1 VKSSRAANI
10 ATVTPSDETEPSLGH
25 LLVELREQAQN
36 SDKQRHLVCA
46 QTLVTHAVRKYW
58 ATLSPGLA
66 LKEPPRSTPINV
78 SEPLRMAAARFGES
92 AAKEPVAQAAYHLSL
107 LYAGLLPP
115 DWRAQHGIYYT
126 PPAVAERLLDQADRA
141 GADWGKAHILDPA
154 AGAGA
159 FLVPAVERVLDS
171 LGNCVPAL
179 AVQNINARLRGFEL
193 DAFAA
198 WLAEVF
204 VEVAALTVVA
214 TSGRRI
220 GNIIEVRDSLD
231 DSIQGGRFDLVVG
244 NPPFG
249 KLRLSADRR
258 ARFSRSLYGHANLYG
273 VFTDMAIHQ
282 ARAGGLVSFLTPSS
296 FLAGEYFKNLRRL
309 LGREAPPIEIDFV
322 ALRKGVFEDVLQ
334 ETVLATYR
342 KGGVRQKTRV
352 NFIHPQPNHIIQ
364 PETAGHFTLPSD
376 PSAAWLLP
384 RHSDEARLVKRMRAM
399 PERLADW
406 GYKVSTGPLVWNRH
420 KPQLSDTPDKS
431 TVPLIWAECVTRTG
445 RFVFRWAKRN
455 HKPFFRIGES
465 DAWLL
470 VRTPCVLLQRTT
482 AKEQARRLIAAEMPN
497 SFIAKYGAVTVE
509 NHLNMLIPTGAR
521 PIIPPALLSAFL
533 NSLAADRAFRCLS
546 GSVAVSA
553 YELESLPLPS
563 ATAFK
568 KRADLCTTQAGI
580 DGIAAALYGVAA
592 PDGGTTPDAGTAAT
606 SRGFNRRTIPRRETG
621 HR

>member
-1 VKSSRAANI
+1 VKSSRATNI
-10 ATVTPSDETEPSLGH
+10 AAVTPSLEIEPSLGH
-25 LLVELREQAQN
+25 LLAELREQAQN
-36 SDKQRHLVCA
+36 SDQYRHLVCA
-46 QTLVTHAVRKYW
+46 QTLVTDAVRKYW

-66 LKEPPRSTPINV
+66 LKEPPRATQITTQINV
-78 SEPLRMAAARFGES
+78 PEPLRIAAAHFGAS
-92 AAKEPVAQAAYHLSL
+92 AAREPVAQAAYHLSL
-107 LYAGLLPP
+107 LYSGLLPA
-115 DWRAQHGIYYT
+115 DWRAKHGIYYT
-126 PPAVAERLLDQADRA
+126 PPGVAERLLDQAHRA
-141 GADWGKAHILDPA
+141 GTDWAKAHILDPA

-159 FLVPAVERVLDS
+159 FLVPAVARVLDS
-171 LGNCVPAL
+171 LGNCVPAI

-198 WLAEVF
+198 WLTEVF
-204 VEVAALTVVA
+204 VEVAALEVVVS
-214 TSGRRI
+214 SGRRI
-220 GNIIEVRDSLD
+220 GKIIEVRDSLD
-231 DSIQGGRFDLVVG
+231 EPIQEGRFDLVVG

-273 VFTDMAIHQ
+273 VFTDLAIRH

-296 FLAGEYFKNLRRL
+296 FLAGEYFKNLRGL
-309 LGREAPPIEIDFV
+309 LGRAAPPIEIDFV

-334 ETVLATYR
+334 ETLLATYR
-342 KGGVRQKTRV
+342 KGGARVKTRV
-352 NFIHPQPNHIIQ
+352 NFIHPELKRVVQAEP
-364 PETAGHFTLPSD
+364 AGHFTLPRD

-384 RHSDEARLVKRMRAM
+384 RHSDEASLVKRLRAM

-406 GYKVSTGPLVWNRH
+406 GYKISTGPLVWNRY
-420 KPQLSDTPDKS
+420 KPQLSDAPDKT
-431 TVPLIWAECVTRTG
+431 TVPLIWAECVTSTG

-482 AKEQARRLIAAEMPN
+482 AKEQARRLIAAEMPA
-497 SFIAKYGAVTVE
+497 SFIAKHGAVTVE
-509 NHLNMLIPTGAR
+509 NHLNMLIPTAAK

-533 NSLAADRAFRCLS
+533 NSSAADRAFRCLS

-563 ATAFK
+563 AIAFK
-568 KRADLCTTQAGI
+568 KGVGRCSTPAGI
-580 DGIAAALYGVAA
+580 DSIAAALYG
-592 PDGGTTPDAGTAAT
+592 GTTEG
-606 SRGFNRRTIPRRETG
+606 
-621 HR
+621 

>member
-1 VKSSRAANI
+1 
-10 ATVTPSDETEPSLGH
+10 VTPPIQTEPSLGH
-25 LLVELREQAQN
+25 LLVELREQAQSSSQRRQSSGQRRQN
-36 SDKQRHLVCA
+36 ADRQRQTSDQQRQTSDQHRQTSDQHRHLERA
-46 QTLVTHAVRKYW
+46 QRLVTDAVRAYW
-58 ATLSPGLA
+58 ATLSPDLA
-66 LKEPPRSTPINV
+66 LKEPPRATHVNV
-78 SEPLRMAAARFGES
+78 PEPLRLAAARFGES

-107 LYAGLLPP
+107 FYSGLLPS
-115 DWRAQHGIYYT
+115 DWRARHGIYYT
-126 PPAVAERLLDQADRA
+126 PPALAERLLDQADRA
-141 GADWGKAHILDPA
+141 GADWAKAHILDPA

-159 FLVPAVERVLDS
+159 FLVPAVVRVLDS

-204 VEVAALTVVA
+204 VEVAALKVVVA
-214 TSGRRI
+214 SGRRI

-231 DSIQGGRFDLVVG
+231 DSIEEGRFDLVLG

-249 KLRLSADRR
+249 KTRLSDACR
-258 ARFSRSLYGHANLYG
+258 AHFSRSLYGHANLYG
-273 VFTDMAIHQ
+273 VFTDMAIRL
-282 ARAGGLVSFLTPSS
+282 ARPGGLVSLLTPSS
-296 FLAGEYFKNLRRL
+296 FLAGEYFKNLRGL
-309 LGREAPPIEIDFV
+309 LGRQAPPMEIGFV

-342 KGGVRQKTRV
+342 KGGIPRKARV
-352 NFIHPQPNHIIQ
+352 NFIHPQMNHVIQ
-364 PETAGHFTLPSD
+364 PEAVGHFTLPRD

-420 KPQLSDTPDKS
+420 KPQLSDAPDES
-431 TVPLIWAECVTRTG
+431 TVPLIWAECVTSTG

-497 SFIAKYGAVTVE
+497 GFIAKYGAVTVE
-509 NHLNMLIPTGAR
+509 NHLNMLIPTTSK
-521 PIIPPALLSAFL
+521 PNIPPALLSAFL
-533 NSLAADRAFRCLS
+533 NSSAADRAFRCLS

-563 ATAFK
+563 AAEFK
-568 KRADLCTTQAGI
+568 ENAGRCGTRAGI
-580 DGIAAALYGVAA
+580 DSIAAVLYG
-592 PDGGTTPDAGTAAT
+592 GTPE
-606 SRGFNRRTIPRRETG
+606 S
-621 HR
+621 

>member
-1 VKSSRAANI
+1 VKSSGATNI
-10 ATVTPSDETEPSLGH
+10 LTVTPSAEIEPSLGH

-36 SDKQRHLVCA
+36 SDQHRHLVCA
-46 QTLVTHAVRKYW
+46 QTLVTDAVRKYW

-66 LKEPPRSTPINV
+66 LKEPPRATHINV
-78 SEPLRMAAARFGES
+78 PEPLRIAAAHFGAS

-107 LYAGLLPP
+107 LYAGLLPA
-115 DWRAQHGIYYT
+115 DWRAKHGIYYT

-141 GADWGKAHILDPA
+141 GAEWAKAHILDPA

-159 FLVPAVERVLDS
+159 FLVPAVARVLDS
-171 LGNCVPAL
+171 LGNCAPAI
-179 AVQNINARLRGFEL
+179 AVQNINARLSGFEL

-198 WLAEVF
+198 WLTEVF
-204 VEVAALTVVA
+204 VEVAALEVVVA
-214 TSGRRI
+214 SGRRI
-220 GNIIEVRDSLD
+220 GKIIEVRDSLD
-231 DSIQGGRFDLVVG
+231 DPIQEGRFDLVVG

-273 VFTDMAIHQ
+273 VFTDLAIRQ
-282 ARAGGLVSFLTPSS
+282 TRAGGLVSFLTPSS
-296 FLAGEYFKNLRRL
+296 FLAGQYFKNLRGL
-309 LGREAPPIEIDFV
+309 LGREAPPTEIDFV

-342 KGGVRQKTRV
+342 KGGPHMKIRV
-352 NFIHPQPNHIIQ
+352 NFIRPQLNRAIQ
-364 PETAGHFTLPSD
+364 AEPAGHFRLPRD
-376 PSAAWLLP
+376 PSTAWLLP
-384 RHSDEARLVKRMRAM
+384 RHSDEAPLVKRLRAM

-406 GYKVSTGPLVWNRH
+406 GYEVSTGPLVWNRY
-420 KPQLSDTPDKS
+420 KPQLSDTSDKS
-431 TVPLIWAECVTRTG
+431 TVPLIWAECITSNG
-445 RFVFRWAKRN
+445 RFVFRGAKRN
-455 HKPFFRIGES
+455 HKPFFRIRES

-482 AKEQARRLIAAEMPN
+482 AKEQARRLIAAEMSS
-497 SFIAKYGAVTVE
+497 SFIAKHGAVTVE
-509 NHLNMLIPTGAR
+509 NHLNMLIPTASK

-533 NSLAADRAFRCLS
+533 NSSAADRAFRCLS

-563 ATAFK
+563 AAAFK
-568 KRADLCTTQAGI
+568 ESAGRCSTQAGI
-580 DGIAAALYGVAA
+580 DSIAATLYG
-592 PDGGTTPDAGTAAT
+592 GTARAF
-606 SRGFNRRTIPRRETG
+606 SGLSHQSDSRREIG

>member
-1 VKSSRAANI
+1 
-10 ATVTPSDETEPSLGH
+10 VTPSDEIEPSLGH

-36 SDKQRHLVCA
+36 SDTHRHLVCA
-46 QTLVTHAVRKYW
+46 QALVTDAVRKYW
-58 ATLSPGLA
+58 ATLSQGLA
-66 LKEPPRSTPINV
+66 LKEPPPRAAHINV
-78 SEPLRMAAARFGES
+78 PEPLRIAAARFGEL
-92 AAKEPVAQAAYHLSL
+92 AAKEPAAQAAYHLSL
-107 LYAGLLPP
+107 LYSGLLPP
-115 DWRAQHGIYYT
+115 DWRAHHGIYYT

-141 GADWGKAHILDPA
+141 GADWAKAHILDPA

-159 FLVPAVERVLDS
+159 FLVPAVARVLAS
-171 LGNCVPAL
+171 LGKCEPAL
-179 AVQNINARLRGFEL
+179 AVQNINARMRGFEL

-204 VEVAALTVVA
+204 VEVAALKVVA

-220 GNIIEVRDSLD
+220 GNIVEVRDSLD
-231 DSIQGGRFDLVVG
+231 DPIDEGRFDLVVG

-273 VFTDMAIHQ
+273 VFTDLAVRQ

-296 FLAGEYFKNLRRL
+296 FLAGEYFKNLRGV
-309 LGREAPPIEIDFV
+309 LGREAPPTEIDFV

-342 KGGVRQKTRV
+342 KGGVREKTRV
-352 NFIHPQPNHIIQ
+352 NFIHPQLNQVIR

-376 PSAAWLLP
+376 PTAAWLLP
-384 RHSDEARLVKRMRAM
+384 RHSDEARLVERMRAM

-420 KPQLSDTPDKS
+420 KPQLSDTPGKS
-431 TVPLIWAECVTRTG
+431 TVPLIWAECVTSTG

-455 HKPFFRIGES
+455 HKPFFRIGET

-470 VRTPCVLLQRTT
+470 VRAPCVLLQRTT

-497 SFIAKYGAVTVE
+497 SFIAEHGAVTVE
-509 NHLNMLIPTGAR
+509 NHLNMLIPTGAK
-521 PIIPPALLSAFL
+521 PVIPPALLSAFL

-563 ATAFK
+563 ATTFK
-568 KRADLCTTQAGI
+568 KRAGRCTTQARI
-580 DGIAAALYGVAA
+580 DSIAAGLYGE
-592 PDGGTTPDAGTAAT
+592 P
-606 SRGFNRRTIPRRETG
+606 RNRELARIYRSGDSTQ
-621 HR
+621 

>member
-1 VKSSRAANI
+1 VA
-10 ATVTPSDETEPSLGH
+10 PSVAPEPSLGH
-25 LLVELREQAQN
+25 LLVELRERAGN
-36 SDKQRHLVCA
+36 SDQHRHLVCA
-46 QTLVTHAVRKYW
+46 QTLVTDAVRKYW
-58 ATLSPGLA
+58 ATLAPGLA
-66 LKEPPRSTPINV
+66 LREPPRATNINV
-78 SEPLRMAAARFGES
+78 PELLRIAAARFGAS

-107 LYAGLLPP
+107 LYSGLLPA
-115 DWRAQHGIYYT
+115 DWRAKHGIYYT

-141 GADWGKAHILDPA
+141 GAEWAKAHVLDPA

-159 FLVPAVERVLDS
+159 FLVPAAARILDS
-171 LGNCVPAL
+171 LGNCAPAV

-198 WLAEVF
+198 WLTEVF
-204 VEVAALTVVA
+204 VEVAALEVVV

-220 GNIIEVRDSLD
+220 GNIVEVRDSLD
-231 DSIQGGRFDLVVG
+231 DSIQEGRFDLVVG

-249 KLRLSADRR
+249 KLRLSAERR

-273 VFTDMAIHQ
+273 VFTDLAIRQ
-282 ARAGGLVSFLTPSS
+282 TRAGGLVSFLTPSS
-296 FLAGEYFKNLRRL
+296 FLAGEYFKNLRGL
-309 LGREAPPIEIDFV
+309 LGREAPPTEIDFV

-342 KGGVRQKTRV
+342 KGGPRTKIRV
-352 NFIHPQPNHIIQ
+352 NFIDPQLDRVIQ
-364 PETAGHFTLPSD
+364 PEPAGHFTLPRD

-384 RHSDEARLVKRMRAM
+384 RRSDEAPLVKRLRAM

-420 KPQLSDTPDKS
+420 KPQLSDISDEF
-431 TVPLIWAECVTRTG
+431 TVPLIWAECITSTG
-445 RFVFRWAKRN
+445 RFVYRWAKKN
-455 HKPFFRIGES
+455 HKAFFRIGES

-497 SFIAKYGAVTVE
+497 SFIVKHGAVTVE
-509 NHLNMLIPTGAR
+509 NHLNMLIPTEAK

-533 NSLAADRAFRCLS
+533 NSSAADRAFRCLS

-563 ATAFK
+563 AAAFQEGAG
-568 KRADLCTTQAGI
+568 RCNTQAGI
-580 DGIAAALYGVAA
+580 DKIADALY
-592 PDGGTTPDAGTAAT
+592 AGTAE
-606 SRGFNRRTIPRRETG
+606 S
-621 HR
+621 

>member
-1 VKSSRAANI
+1 VKSSRATNVAAVI
-10 ATVTPSDETEPSLGH
+10 PSEVEPSLGH

-36 SDKQRHLVCA
+36 SDQHRHLVCA
-46 QTLVTHAVRKYW
+46 QTLVTDAIRKYW

-66 LKEPPRSTPINV
+66 LKEPPRATHINV
-78 SEPLRMAAARFGES
+78 PESLRIAAAHFGAS

-107 LYAGLLPP
+107 LYSGLLPA
-115 DWRAQHGIYYT
+115 DWRAKHGIFYT
-126 PPAVAERLLDQADRA
+126 PPALAERLLDQADRA
-141 GADWGKAHILDPA
+141 GTDWAKAHILDPA

-159 FLVPAVERVLDS
+159 FLVPAVARVLDS
-171 LGNCVPAL
+171 LGNCVPAI

-198 WLAEVF
+198 WLTEVF
-204 VEVAALTVVA
+204 VEVAALEVVVS
-214 TSGRRI
+214 SGRRI
-220 GNIIEVRDSLD
+220 GKIIEVRDSLD
-231 DSIQGGRFDLVVG
+231 EPIQEGRFDLVVG

-273 VFTDMAIHQ
+273 VFTDLAIRH

-296 FLAGEYFKNLRRL
+296 FLAGEYFKNLRGL

-342 KGGVRQKTRV
+342 KGGARVKTRV
-352 NFIHPQPNHIIQ
+352 NFIHPQLKRVVQAEP
-364 PETAGHFTLPSD
+364 AGHFTLPRD

-384 RHSDEARLVKRMRAM
+384 RHSDEASLVKRLRAM

-406 GYKVSTGPLVWNRH
+406 GYKISTGPLVWNRY
-420 KPQLSDTPDKS
+420 KPQLSDAPDKT
-431 TVPLIWAECVTRTG
+431 TVPLIWAECVTSTG

-482 AKEQARRLIAAEMPN
+482 AKEQARRLIAAEMPA
-497 SFIAKYGAVTVE
+497 SFIAKHGAVTVE
-509 NHLNMLIPTGAR
+509 NHLNMLIPTAAK

-533 NSLAADRAFRCLS
+533 NSSAADRAFRCLS

-563 ATAFK
+563 AIAFK
-568 KRADLCTTQAGI
+568 KGVGRCNTPAGI
-580 DGIAAALYGVAA
+580 DSIAAALYG
-592 PDGGTTPDAGTAAT
+592 GTTEG
-606 SRGFNRRTIPRRETG
+606 
-621 HR
+621 

>member
-10 ATVTPSDETEPSLGH
+10 ATAISSVEMEPSLGH

-36 SDKQRHLVCA
+36 ADQHRHLVCA
-46 QTLVTHAVRKYW
+46 QTLVSDAVREYW

-66 LKEPPRSTPINV
+66 LKEPPRATHINV
-78 SEPLRMAAARFGES
+78 PEPLRSTAARFGAS

-107 LYAGLLPP
+107 LYSGLLPA
-115 DWRAQHGIYYT
+115 DWRAKHGIYYT

-141 GADWGKAHILDPA
+141 GAEWAKVHILDPA

-159 FLVPAVERVLDS
+159 FLVPAVARVLDS
-171 LGNCVPAL
+171 LGNCAPAI
-179 AVQNINARLRGFEL
+179 AVQNINARLHGFEL

-198 WLAEVF
+198 WLTEVF
-204 VEVAALTVVA
+204 VEVAALKVVV

-231 DSIQGGRFDLVVG
+231 DSIQEGRFDLVVG

-273 VFTDMAIHQ
+273 VFTDMAIRQ

-296 FLAGEYFKNLRRL
+296 FLAGEYFKNLRGL
-309 LGREAPPIEIDFV
+309 LGREAPPTEIDFV

-342 KGGVRQKTRV
+342 KGGPRVKTRV
-352 NFIHPQPNHIIQ
+352 NFIQPQRTRVVQ
-364 PETAGHFTLPSD
+364 PEPAGYFTLPQD

-384 RHSDEARLVKRMRAM
+384 RHRDEAPLVERLRAM

-406 GYKVSTGPLVWNRH
+406 GYKVSTGPLVWNRY
-420 KPQLSDTPDKS
+420 KPQLSDIPDTS
-431 TVPLIWAECVTRTG
+431 TVPLIWAECITSTG

-455 HKPFFRIGES
+455 HKPFFRIRES

-470 VRTPCVLLQRTT
+470 VRIPCVLLQRTT
-482 AKEQARRLIAAEMPN
+482 AKEQARRLITAEMPRN
-497 SFIAKYGAVTVE
+497 FIAKYGAVTIE
-509 NHLNMLIPTGAR
+509 NHVNMLTPTAAK

-533 NSLAADRAFRCLS
+533 NSSAADRAFRCLS

-563 ATAFK
+563 AMAFK
-568 KRADLCTTQAGI
+568 ESAGRCGTRAGI
-580 DGIAAALYGVAA
+580 DSIAAALYGETPCAF
-592 PDGGTTPDAGTAAT
+592 GGV
-606 SRGFNRRTIPRRETG
+606 SRPTDSHQEIAR
-621 HR
+621 H